1 MTAILCWI
9 NRECN
14 NEMLWAA
21 ADSRISNP
29 NQNSGV
35 SPLTDNCPKLFSIPI
50 LAGDKHESPKQQLYT
65 VGFAYAGSTLIGLAT
80 KEIVARI
87 LGNLIESN
95 FVDKLGNLV
104 KAETIPVPFK
114 IPSLL
119 EVANLVSKIG
129 GRYLM
134 EMGQYY
140 TNLAIAEFSVFGYC
154 LRSASYLAYKITRQS
169 HNNCAFEVSR
179 IQILN
184 GEILQLGDNQK
195 IIKDRIAAI
204 RSKLD
209 NNLSE
214 WHRAPIKALSEAI
227 NEKEQSSS
235 IGGYTQITICTPVGI
250 TEFQMFK
257 EKDQKPS
264 FFGFDI
270 ENDLG
275 SLGGFVI
282 DLPGMVN

>member
-1 MTAILCWI
+1 M
-9 NRECN
+9 
-14 NEMLWAA
+14 
-21 ADSRISNP
+21 
-29 NQNSGV
+29 
-35 SPLTDNCPKLFSIPI
+35 
-50 LAGDKHESPKQQLYT
+50 
-65 VGFAYAGSTLIGLAT
+65 
-80 KEIVARI
+80 
-87 LGNLIESN
+87 
-95 FVDKLGNLV
+95 
-104 KAETIPVPFK
+104 
-114 IPSLL
+114 
-119 EVANLVSKIG
+119 
-129 GRYLM
+129 
-134 EMGQYY
+134 
-140 TNLAIAEFSVFGYC
+140 
-154 LRSASYLAYKITRQS
+154 
-169 HNNCAFEVSR
+169 
-179 IQILN
+179 
-184 GEILQLGDNQK
+184 GDNQK